1 MAETAVSASKGVI
14 GALFEKLTKLVE
26 DKCTNLVGM
35 SKNIVFLKDEL
46 PTMSA
51 LLEKLEDADELDP
64 VVKAWR
70 NQVREMA
77 YDIEDCIDDFV
88 HHVGGGDVEAGFIDK
103 VSHFLRT
110 LRARLETAEHIKDLK
125 IQLIEIN
132 ERHKRYKFDLDDTP
146 SSSFVAID
154 PRLPA
159 LYSEAANLVG
169 IEGPREQVIKWLTDA
184 DQQIM
189 VLPIVGFGGLGK
201 TTLAKEVYQKI
212 GQQFN
217 TTEFVSVSQ
226 RPDVTRFLKGI
237 QSKLPIRLSS
247 EYCEVKDIID
257 NIRAYLQHRRYLFVV
272 DDLWDAPTWN
282 IIRSVFPEN
291 GMGCRIIVTT
301 RSEDVARWVC
311 CNHRRFIYR
320 MEPLSDENSRWLFF
334 NRIFGS
340 EDGCPSQFREISA
353 QILKKCSGL
362 PLAIITI
369 ASLLAN
375 QPAPHKKE
383 YWESIRNSIGTWG
396 SGTNPTLEGMRQ
408 ILHLS
413 YKDLPRHLR
422 TCFLY
427 LGIYPEDFTIKKD
440 DLIRQWLA
448 EGFVHHFH
456 GGSSEEV
463 AKSYFNELINRSL
476 IQPEETK
483 YGEVVSCRVH
493 DMMLDLI
500 LSRCAEDNFICV
512 AYNLEELSGKHEFK
526 VRRLLV
532 DSRVGDS
539 GDTKIS
545 GTPAPRLLQLRSLQL
560 FGVSVSLSLLPLSK
574 YIRVLILHLG
584 KTGTGGNER
593 VDVTAIGQ
601 LFQLRYL
608 KIVSLHHALVLE
620 LPTEIRGLQYLSTLE
635 IDCTNENSLP
645 SDIVHLSRLSHLI
658 VPSGIGLPDGKIG
671 SMKSLCT
678 LQKIEIL
685 DIKSAIGLGELT
697 NLKDLEL
704 YSKQALSE
712 REIDALVT
720 SLGKLHK
727 LISLRMSKFAECIWY
742 DEDNRLGSLSNP
754 PLNIER
760 LHLGGWRLRRV
771 PRWINGHLQ
780 NLCFLVLD
788 VTEMSTDEVR
798 LLGELPSLSELCL
811 SVKRLAPC
819 SASLVFGAGFPA
831 LECLEFFCGG
841 DISHLCFE
849 AGVMPNLR
857 KIILFYIDIEWS
869 GTAPVG
875 IEHLL
880 NKQLR
885 YIQLHPVTDT
895 AVDAERISL
904 AFTEAIRAHTSR
916 GGAEPYLR
924 FARIRSGSLIE

>member
-132 ERHKRYKFDLDDTP
+132 ERRKRYKFNLDGTP

-201 TTLAKEVYQKI
+201 TTLAKELKTLL
-212 GQQFN
+212 
-217 TTEFVSVSQ
+217 TTSEHIYSIEG
-226 RPDVTRFLKGI
+226 TFLLLMTCGMHLHGI
-237 QSKLPIRLSS
+237 
-247 EYCEVKDIID
+247 
-257 NIRAYLQHRRYLFVV
+257 LF
-272 DDLWDAPTWN
+272 
-282 IIRSVFPEN
+282 
-291 GMGCRIIVTT
+291 G
-301 RSEDVARWVC
+301 
-311 CNHRRFIYR
+311 
-320 MEPLSDENSRWLFF
+320 LFF
-334 NRIFGS
+334 QKMAWAVEIFGS

-448 EGFVHHFH
+448 EGFVYHFH
-456 GGSSEEV
+456 GGSSDEV

-545 GTPAPRLLQLRSLQL
+545 RTTARRLLQLRSLQL
-560 FGVSVSLSLLPLSK
+560 FGVSLSLLSLSK

-608 KIVSLHHALVLE
+608 KIVSLHHALVIE
-620 LPTEIRGLQYLSTLE
+620 LPTEIQGLQYLSTLE

-678 LQKIEIL
+678 LQKFEIL
-685 DIKSAIGLGELT
+685 DIKSAISLGELT

-704 YSKQALSE
+704 YSKQAL
-712 REIDALVT
+712 
-720 SLGKLHK
+720 
-727 LISLRMSKFAECIWY
+727 
-742 DEDNRLGSLSNP
+742 
-754 PLNIER
+754 
-760 LHLGGWRLRRV
+760 
-771 PRWINGHLQ
+771 
-780 NLCFLVLD
+780 
-788 VTEMSTDEVR
+788 
-798 LLGELPSLSELCL
+798 
-811 SVKRLAPC
+811 
-819 SASLVFGAGFPA
+819 
-831 LECLEFFCGG
+831 
-841 DISHLCFE
+841 
-849 AGVMPNLR
+849 
-857 KIILFYIDIEWS
+857 
-869 GTAPVG
+869 
-875 IEHLL
+875 
-880 NKQLR
+880 
-885 YIQLHPVTDT
+885 
-895 AVDAERISL
+895 
-904 AFTEAIRAHTSR
+904 
-916 GGAEPYLR
+916 
-924 FARIRSGSLIE
+924 